1 MVDIAN
7 VLAPILDIGLTW
19 LSRRRLPKVDGELA
33 LPGLQ
38 AQVEILRDRWGVPH
52 IYAQNSHDMYMA
64 QGFVHAQDRLWQME
78 VNRRATAGRLSEV
91 IGPATLQMDRQMRT
105 LTMRRVAESEV
116 ALLPDDI
123 REMLD
128 AYAAGVNAFIAQGHM
143 PVEFAILRYKP
154 EPWVIADSLAW
165 VEMMAWTLCADWR
178 SEVRRMRLTERL
190 GVERVAELMPE
201 YLPHWP
207 RVVPSGVPYSV
218 LADVTAEA
226 VRSQTASPQSAAS
239 LSATDAG
246 WGSNNW
252 VIGGSRTTTGRPILA
267 NDMHLQMSI
276 PAIWYENHLTDG
288 ALNVTGVTFPGVP
301 GVVSGHNGHVAW
313 GFTDGFPD
321 VEDLYIE
328 HTRRTEDGRVQVEGE
343 GGWYEATIL
352 HEAIR
357 VKGGETVYEDVVV
370 TRHGPVI
377 NALLPDW
384 EDAPTL
390 ALRWTSLEPDTGMMV
405 AFFRMNRAHT
415 CQGFREALRLWTS
428 PVQNVVYADTEGN
441 IAYSFPGKIPIRA
454 RGDGKTPSPGWTDDD
469 EWTGYIPFAHLP
481 HLENP
486 PQGYIASAN
495 NQVVDDAYPYDLA
508 VRPLSGNRAQR
519 IVELIESREKIDL
532 AFVRQMHLDVVSPL
546 ARTVARYL
554 GQLEVGDPAL
564 REVVALVRGWD
575 GAMHADSAA
584 ALVYEIF
591 AHQLITM
598 LLAKPLEGH
607 YLFGETTW
615 GWLEKV
621 LAEPHSH
628 WFDLGHGET
637 RDEVMRL
644 ALAETLAYLQKEF
657 GPDPADWA
665 WGKLHQII
673 YNHPLG
679 GSKLLAPC
687 FNRGPYPVSGNGH
700 AVCATHQRNFDSHT
714 FGGPPYRMIVDL
726 GDVRNSV
733 SLLTPGQSGQPG
745 SPHYDD
751 QIAAWS
757 AGEYHP
763 MLFIR
768 EDVEH
773 EMQHRL
779 RLL

>member
-1 MVDIAN
+1 
-7 VLAPILDIGLTW
+7 
-19 LSRRRLPKVDGELA
+19 
-33 LPGLQ
+33 
-38 AQVEILRDRWGVPH
+38 
-52 IYAQNSHDMYMA
+52 
-64 QGFVHAQDRLWQME
+64 
-78 VNRRATAGRLSEV
+78 
-91 IGPATLQMDRQMRT
+91 
-105 LTMRRVAESEV
+105 
-116 ALLPDDI
+116 
-123 REMLD
+123 
-128 AYAAGVNAFIAQGHM
+128 
-143 PVEFAILRYKP
+143 
-154 EPWVIADSLAW
+154 
-165 VEMMAWTLCADWR
+165 
-178 SEVRRMRLTERL
+178 
-190 GVERVAELMPE
+190 
-201 YLPHWP
+201 
-207 RVVPSGVPYSV
+207 
-218 LADVTAEA
+218 
-226 VRSQTASPQSAAS
+226 
-239 LSATDAG
+239 
-246 WGSNNW
+246 
-252 VIGGSRTTTGRPILA
+252 
-267 NDMHLQMSI
+267 
-276 PAIWYENHLTDG
+276 
-288 ALNVTGVTFPGVP
+288 
-301 GVVSGHNGHVAW
+301 VVSGHNGHVAW

-328 HTRRTEDGRVQVEGE
+328 HTRRTEDGRVQVEGA

-377 NALLPDW
+377 NTLLQDW
-384 EDAPTL
+384 ENAPTL
-390 ALRWTSLEPDTGMMV
+390 ALRWTSLEPDTGMME

-454 RGDGKTPSPGWTDDD
+454 RGDGKMPSPGWTDDD

-495 NQVVDDAYPYDLA
+495 NQVVDDAYPYDLG
-508 VRPLSGNRAQR
+508 VRPGTGNRAQR

-554 GQLEVGDPAL
+554 GQLAVDDPAQRTIVEL
-564 REVVALVRGWD
+564 MRAWE

-584 ALVYEIF
+584 ALVYEVF
-591 AHQLITM
+591 VHQLIPL

-607 YLFGETTW
+607 ALFNETTW

-621 LAEPHSH
+621 LAEPHAH
-628 WFDLGHGET
+628 WFDLGQGET
-637 RDEVMRL
+637 RDDVLRL

-657 GPDPADWA
+657 GPDPANWT

-673 YNHPLG
+673 YSHPLG
-679 GSKLLAPC
+679 ESKLLAPF

-700 AVCATHQRNFDSHT
+700 TVCATHQGNFDSHT

-726 GDVRNSV
+726 GDARNSV

-757 AGEYHP
+757 AGDYHP

-768 EDVEH
+768 EDVER

>member
-1 MVDIAN
+1 MVDIASI
-7 VLAPILDIGLTW
+7 LAPILNIGLTW
-19 LSRRRLPKVDGELA
+19 LSRRRLPKVDGDLTI
-33 LPGLQ
+33 PGLQ
-38 AQVEILRDRWGVPH
+38 AQVEVLRDRWGVPH
-52 IYAQNSHDMYMA
+52 IYAQNPHDLYMA

-78 VNRRATAGRLSEV
+78 INRRATAGRLSEV
-91 IGPATLQMDRQMRT
+91 IGPATVLMDRQMRA
-105 LTMRRVAESEV
+105 LTMRHVAESEV
-116 ALLPDDI
+116 ALLPADI

-128 AYAAGVNAFIAQGHM
+128 AYAAGVNAFIAQGRL
-143 PVEFAILRYKP
+143 PVEFTLLRYKP
-154 EPWVIADSLAW
+154 EPWVIADTLAW
-165 VEMMAWTLCADWR
+165 IKMMAWYLCADWW

-190 GVERVAELMPE
+190 GAERVAELTPA

-207 RVVPSGVPYSV
+207 RVVPSGVLYSV
-218 LADVTAEA
+218 LADVTAETA
-226 VRSQTASPQSAAS
+226 RPRSATPQSAGT

-252 VIGGSRTTTGRPILA
+252 VIGGSRTTTGKPILA

-288 ALNVTGVTFPGVP
+288 ELNVTGVTFPGVP

-313 GFTDGFPD
+313 GFTDGLPD

-370 TRHGPVI
+370 TRHGPII

-390 ALRWTSLEPDTGMMV
+390 ALRWTSLEPDAGMME
-405 AFFRMNRAHT
+405 AFFRITRART
-415 CQGFREALRLWTS
+415 CGEFREALRLWTS

-454 RGDGKTPSPGWTDDD
+454 RGNGTTPSPGWTYDD

-495 NQVVDDAYPYDLA
+495 NLVVDDAYPYDLA
-508 VRPLSGNRAQR
+508 VRPVSGNRAQR

-554 GQLEVGDPAL
+554 GQLEVDDPAL
-564 REVVALVRGWD
+564 RAVVELVRAWD

-591 AHQLITM
+591 AHQLVTL

-607 YLFGETTW
+607 YLFDEAIW

-621 LAEPHSH
+621 LAEPQSH

-637 RDEVMRL
+637 RDDVMRL
-644 ALAETLAYLQKEF
+644 ALAETLAYLRKEF
-657 GPDPADWA
+657 GPEPADWT

-679 GSKLLAPC
+679 ESKVLAPC
-687 FNRGPYPVSGNGH
+687 FNRGPYPVSGNRH
-700 AVCATHQRNFDSHT
+700 TVCATHQRHFDSHT

-757 AGEYHP
+757 TGEYHP
-763 MLFIR
+763 MLFTR
-768 EDVEH
+768 EDVER
-773 EMQHRL
+773 EFQHRL